1 MSMSLSVNVG
11 REVAM
16 SKLIQQLNDE
26 MADVVEQTKSTLVH
40 ISNGGQSH
48 GAGIIVSSDGLILT
62 NAHVVRQHSLEVTL
76 PDGRIIPAR
85 LAAHDTDRD
94 LALLKIE
101 ANNLPAMSISDAA
114 DPQPGQWVTAVGHP
128 WGVAGAVTSG
138 ILIDNG
144 DRMPAPG
151 EVRRGWLAASLHLRP
166 GNSGGPLVDVSGR
179 LLGVNTVMAGPEVG
193 LAIPAEVI
201 RSFLDEVKALENSQ
215 TLKHNEESEPPVI
228 V

>member
-1 MSMSLSVNVG
+1 MS
-11 REVAM
+11 E
-16 SKLIQQLNDE
+16 LIKQLNDE

-40 ISNGGQSH
+40 ISNSGQSH
-48 GAGIIVSSDGLILT
+48 GAGIILSPDGVILT
-62 NAHVVRQHSLEVTL
+62 NAHVVRQNSLEVTL
-76 PDGRIIPAR
+76 PDGRTIPAK
-85 LAAHDTDRD
+85 LTAHDTDRD
-94 LALLKIE
+94 LALLKVE
-101 ANNLPAMSISDAA
+101 VSDLPAMTLSDAH

-144 DRMPAPG
+144 DRMPARG

-166 GNSGGPLVDVSGR
+166 GNSGGPLVDVQGR

-201 RSFLDEVKALENSQ
+201 QSFLDEVKALETAQSP
-215 TLKHNEESEPPVI
+215 ERDDREAPVI

>member
-1 MSMSLSVNVG
+1 MS
-11 REVAM
+11 E
-16 SKLIQQLNDE
+16 LIKQLNDE

-40 ISNGGQSH
+40 VSNGGQSH
-48 GAGIIVSSDGLILT
+48 GAGIILSSDGVILT

-76 PDGRIIPAR
+76 PDGRTVPAHVK
-85 LAAHDTDRD
+85 AHDTDRD
-94 LALLKIE
+94 LALLKVE
-101 ANNLPAMSISDAA
+101 ASDLPAMTLSDAR

-144 DRMPAPG
+144 DRMPARG

-166 GNSGGPLVDVSGR
+166 GNSGGPLVDVQGR

-201 RSFLDEVKALENSQ
+201 QSFLDEVKALENAPSGEPDDAQ
-215 TLKHNEESEPPVI
+215 KPPVI